1 MAKSHVPPAKPKKE
15 KKKAPRWNERNFIT
29 EVLIPSLFVKRSGV
43 QHRPVFPKLQRGQIG
58 LTWIGHASFL
68 IQTPK
73 HNILVDPN
81 WANWLIVIRRLKR
94 AGLAIHDLPNIDLV
108 LITHAH
114 FDHLNRRTL
123 AAIAAQQPI
132 VVPSGVSNLVHDLGF
147 ERVHEMN
154 WWDEW
159 EHEGLKITFTPA
171 KHWGARVLHDSHR
184 GYGGYVVEFEGRQV
198 YHCGDSAYFSGFREI
213 GRRLAPEIALLP
225 IGAYDP
231 PSGRD
236 HHMGPEQAVQAFKEL
251 QSKLLIPMHFGTYR
265 LSYEPMHEPAE
276 RLKLAGAHGDVLH
289 NIRFLSEGMPQV
301 F

>member
-1 MAKSHVPPAKPKKE
+1 MATPSTHPSKPKKE
-15 KKKAPRWNERNFIT
+15 KRKNPRWNERNFIT
-29 EVLIPSLFVKRSGV
+29 EVLIPSFFVKRSGV
-43 QHRPVFPKLQRGQIG
+43 QHRPVFPTLQRGQIG

-154 WWDEW
+154 WWDVW

-184 GYGGYVVEFEGRQV
+184 GYGGYVRRVRGPA
-198 YHCGDSAYFSGFREI
+198 GLSL
-213 GRRLAPEIALLP
+213 RRLGLLRGLPRDRAAARAGDRAAAHRRVRAAL
-225 IGAYDP
+225 GAR
-231 PSGRD
+231 SSTWGRNR
-236 HHMGPEQAVQAFKEL
+236 PCRR
-251 QSKLLIPMHFGTYR
+251 SR
-265 LSYEPMHEPAE
+265 
-276 RLKLAGAHGDVLH
+276 
-289 NIRFLSEGMPQV
+289 N
-301 F
+301 